1 MRTDEDFARRLLARA
16 REETGGLAEVYQRAS
31 RTLSVDVK
39 GGEVEALETSVGFGY
54 ALRVIRDGHVG
65 FSYATD
71 KDALEAVRANALETM
86 KGTEKDEF
94 AGLPGPEAA
103 RSLDVYDPAVAS
115 ISEEEA
121 IRGALDVER
130 AALGADRRMKKVR
143 RAQASFGQSETLVMN
158 TRGVSV
164 SYPSTLVGSSIMAVA
179 EEGQESQMGWGFQV
193 NRFLR
198 GVSFPGVGA
207 EAARRAL
214 CMLGARRISPV
225 KAPVL
230 LDGQV
235 AAEFLSVFA
244 SMLSADAVQKGK
256 SLLAGKVGQRV
267 MSENVD
273 IVDDGLRPREPGSRP
288 IDDEGVPVGRNEL
301 VSRGVLRGYMHNTRT
316 AAKDGVRSTGN
327 GMRGGF
333 QALPTVGPVS
343 MYLDAPGEKPT
354 LETLLGGMQRGL
366 YIVEAMGVHTI
377 NPISGHFSIGVSGL
391 WVEGGKV
398 LYPVKEAAVSGN
410 LLEFFGKAEALA
422 GDLRFYGSIGSP
434 SLLVGPTDISA

>member
-143 RAQASFGQSETLVMN
+143 
-158 TRGVSV
+158 VS
-164 SYPSTLVGSSIMAVA
+164 P
-179 EEGQESQMGWGFQV
+179 
-193 NRFLR
+193 
-198 GVSFPGVGA
+198 
-207 EAARRAL
+207 
-214 CMLGARRISPV
+214 
-225 KAPVL
+225 
-230 LDGQV
+230 
-235 AAEFLSVFA
+235 
-244 SMLSADAVQKGK
+244 
-256 SLLAGKVGQRV
+256 
-267 MSENVD
+267 
-273 IVDDGLRPREPGSRP
+273 
-288 IDDEGVPVGRNEL
+288 
-301 VSRGVLRGYMHNTRT
+301 
-316 AAKDGVRSTGN
+316 
-327 GMRGGF
+327 
-333 QALPTVGPVS
+333 
-343 MYLDAPGEKPT
+343 
-354 LETLLGGMQRGL
+354 
-366 YIVEAMGVHTI
+366 
-377 NPISGHFSIGVSGL
+377 
-391 WVEGGKV
+391 
-398 LYPVKEAAVSGN
+398 
-410 LLEFFGKAEALA
+410 
-422 GDLRFYGSIGSP
+422 
-434 SLLVGPTDISA
+434 